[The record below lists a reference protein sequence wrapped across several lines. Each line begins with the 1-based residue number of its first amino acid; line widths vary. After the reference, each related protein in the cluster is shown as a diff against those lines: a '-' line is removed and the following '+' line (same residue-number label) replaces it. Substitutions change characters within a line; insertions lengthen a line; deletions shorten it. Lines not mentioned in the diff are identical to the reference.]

1 MNFSKEFKISHRET
15 QSIKNEEYYHDF
27 AEGVGM
33 KGFTRYFL
41 PYFAHRL
48 QNALPS
54 SKAELDS
61 ADVSESI
68 AAVMRY
74 MSEHKFNV
82 LGNAV
87 KLDELQSRYTEL
99 SKEWSTT

>member
-1 MNFSKEFKISHRET
+1 MQIDGGRLFALNFSNEFLISQRQP
-15 QSIKNEEYYHDF
+15 QSIKNEEYYHDY

-33 KGFTRYFL
+33 KGFTRFFL
-41 PYFAHRL
+41 PYFSHRL

-54 SKAELDS
+54 SKTEVNS

-74 MSEHKFNV
+74 MSEHRYNV
-82 LGNAV
+82 VGKALN
-87 KLDELQSRYTEL
+87 LDEM
-99 SKEWSTT
+99 